1 MSSTTGNLQPAGK
14 AFTIGLW
21 AAQIVG
27 GVFFCFAG
35 FTKLTTPIP
44 ELSAMMPWTGAYSE
58 HFVRF
63 IALVDLAGGLGLL
76 LPSLTRIQPNLTVL
90 AALGCIVLQLL
101 AMGLHASRG
110 EFMVLPLNVF
120 LLGISAFIWWGRG
133 RRLPIDA
140 RL

>member
-1 MSSTTGNLQPAGK
+1 MSSNTSSLQPAGK
-14 AFTIGLW
+14 ALTIGLW

-27 GVFFCFAG
+27 GLFFCFAG
-35 FTKLTTPIP
+35 FTKLTTPMP
-44 ELSAMMPWTGAYSE
+44 ELSAMMPWTGDYSE

-63 IALVDLAGGLGLL
+63 IGLVDLAGGLGLL

-101 AMGLHASRG
+101 AMALHASRG
-110 EFMVLPLNVF
+110 EYMVLPLNLF
-120 LLGISAFIWWGRG
+120 LLSISAFVWWGRG